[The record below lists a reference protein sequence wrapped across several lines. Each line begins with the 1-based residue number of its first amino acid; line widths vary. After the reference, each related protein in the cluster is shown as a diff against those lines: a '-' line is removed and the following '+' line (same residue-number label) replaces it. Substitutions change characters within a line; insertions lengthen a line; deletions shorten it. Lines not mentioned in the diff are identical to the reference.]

1 MDSSNE
7 RWTDANIYAACNLA
21 LSQWQGRV
29 FVPYV
34 YTIAG
39 GWVAGTHEYDLP
51 DFIEGP
57 ITPQQKHYINDW
69 YRFTGVSDNA
79 LTWTDVL
86 EHTVEATAT
95 GGQRL
100 RFSYQP
106 YEDEGRILWWGHN
119 GPCPTALPVTSASI
133 DADDTSVTL
142 TTKPVIGRSGYI
154 KIDSEW
160 MQYAG
165 VTEGATTLTLTNL
178 VRGVLG
184 TTATTHSPG
193 SSVTWGVAMDD
204 NGLLR
209 QLIDQTRAHLMEM
222 WLSNPSSR
230 EVAHYEK
237 QMVFYQK
244 RADAF
249 WRRYVSS
256 RPTRFRL
263 SRMALGDVHRPW
275 WEGNIR

>member
-7 RWTDANIYAACNLA
+7 RWSDANIYAAANLA

-51 DFIEGP
+51 DFIDGP

-106 YEDEGRILWWGHN
+106 YEDEGRVLWWGYN
-119 GPCPTALPVTSASI
+119 GPLPTALPVTDASI

-184 TTATTHSPG
+184 TTAASHSPG

-237 QMVFYQK
+237 QMVFYQQ